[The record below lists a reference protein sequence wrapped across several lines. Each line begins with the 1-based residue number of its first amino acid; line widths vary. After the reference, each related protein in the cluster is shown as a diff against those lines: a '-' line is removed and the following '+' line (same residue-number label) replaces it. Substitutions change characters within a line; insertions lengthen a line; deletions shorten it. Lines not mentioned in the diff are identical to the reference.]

1 MIESLLRAANKRQP
15 GLQVSIRDEP
25 TLASIT
31 LIVMPART
39 AAAMLLSTFYTASA
53 ALLCEAVIAAATPTR
68 AGSPQDAT
76 LEARGHPLF
85 KSPSCTYRIEC
96 PERVVQDVILYQKCM
111 AQGECDG
118 YQYIATCAEKWK
130 PKCADC
136 KCFKSNEWYW
146 EPTETTAKYMGLV
159 YQIPHPEARTDD

>member
-1 MIESLLRAANKRQP
+1 
-15 GLQVSIRDEP
+15 
-25 TLASIT
+25 
-31 LIVMPART
+31 MPART

-96 PERVVQDVILYQKCM
+96 PERVVQDPP
-111 AQGECDG
+111 ARRSGSPN
-118 YQYIATCAEKWK
+118 APTAN
-130 PKCADC
+130 AS
-136 KCFKSNEWYW
+136 KSNEWYW

-159 YQIPHPEARTDD
+159 YQIPHPEARTDG